1 MHILHEAIPRCNF
14 YTAHKFSKAYKN
26 TGKRSDT
33 TNVLIALKAICIKQ
47 LPVFKGQGPVYQN
60 YTKLLAKVAFKCLS

>member
-14 YTAHKFSKAYKN
+14 YTTHKFSKAYKN

-33 TNVLIALKAICIKQ
+33 TNVLISVKLALKAICIKQ

-60 YTKLLAKVAFKCLS
+60 